1 MDKKAITGFIEQSG
15 FAEIPLLQRRF
26 NLSYKEAKSFVDWLV
41 ESRIL
46 KYDNGVRYSYVA
58 AKGNNGEKKD
68 FFDAEACEA
77 PDKFASKL
85 LVEQCKKICERI
97 RAEKTD
103 NGADEDV
110 LKWLSAKL
118 EQYGDFDLYDALT
131 KAEDELLLAKCECS
145 DYEIEVCTRVWE
157 FFKDCSESEFEKL
170 KKRLTA

>member
-15 FAEIPLLQRRF
+15 FAEIPLLQQKF
-26 NLSYKEAKSFVDWLV
+26 NLSYKEAKSFVDGLI

-46 KYDNGVRYSYVA
+46 KYDNGVRYSYVG
-58 AKGNNGEKKD
+58 AKDNNCGKKD
-68 FFDAEACEA
+68 VFDAETCKA
-77 PDKFASKL
+77 PDKFVSRL

-97 RAEKTD
+97 RSEAY

-110 LKWLSAKL
+110 IKWLSAKL
-118 EQYGDFDLYDALT
+118 EQNGDFDLYDALV

-145 DYEIEVCTRVWE
+145 DYEIEACTRVWE
-157 FFKDCSESEFEKL
+157 FFKACSESEFEKL